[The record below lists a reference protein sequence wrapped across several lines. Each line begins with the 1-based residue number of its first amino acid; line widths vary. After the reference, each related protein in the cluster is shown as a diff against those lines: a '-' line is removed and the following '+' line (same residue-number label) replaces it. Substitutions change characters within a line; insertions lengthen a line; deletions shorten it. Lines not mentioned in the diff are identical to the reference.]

1 MSLMVKSA
9 GAWVT
14 PTDVYVKNAG
24 AWTAV
29 QEVFVK
35 NGDAWVSVY
44 QAEVTAVLA
53 TRSTSVDVSSLFDA
67 TTWSSAKRKRV
78 VVPAGVTVNANDWRG
93 ALFVPATAAGWGG
106 ELIIDIAGNL
116 YGIGGVAL
124 SNAGE
129 GGAGVG
135 SAITGATGQRV
146 TVNLLS
152 GGLVH
157 AGGGAGGLGGTGGA
171 GSYTAVASDETR
183 YTGTS
188 IWTDNGSVSVAYW
201 DNVDRWIGAGGE
213 AGPVTG
219 NDGATYYRGSLQM
232 TDWEAG
238 SYYSIRRVTYTTV
251 GTTGGA
257 GGYGGRG
264 QGADGAAASG
274 STGSAG
280 GTNAGTGGTGGAG
293 AAWGAQGGTGST
305 GAAGN
310 AGAGAAG
317 AAGGLGGRWAWGYC
331 TINTNAGTTA
341 GRLVLA

>member
-1 MSLMVKSA
+1 MSLAVKSA

-24 AWTAV
+24 AWVAV
-29 QEVFVK
+29 QEVFVR
-35 NGDAWVSVY
+35 NAGAWVSVY
-44 QAEVTAVLA
+44 QAEVQAVIA
-53 TRSTSVDVSSLFDA
+53 TRSTSVDVSSLFDG
-67 TTWSSAKRKRV
+67 TTWASTKRKRV

-106 ELIIDIAGNL
+106 ELIFDIAGSL

-135 SAITGATGQRV
+135 SAIAGASGQRV

-152 GGLVH
+152 GSIVY

-183 YTGTS
+183 YTGS
-188 IWTDNGSVSVAYW
+188 SLWTDNMSVSVAYW
-201 DNVDRWIGAGGE
+201 DNVSRWMGGGGD

-219 NDGATYYRGSLQM
+219 SDGATYYRGSQRSF
-232 TDWEAG
+232 DWESG
-238 SYYSIRRVTYTTV
+238 STYDIRRVAYATV
-251 GTTGGA
+251 GTSGGA

-264 QGADGAAASG
+264 QGADGAAANG
-274 STGSAG
+274 STGTAG

-317 AAGGLGGRWAWGYC
+317 AAGGLGGRWASGYC